1 MSSQIQRI
9 TSIKTLRG
17 SVEEALSA
25 AIVLGEFEAGTVIT
39 VPTLAARFGVSATPV
54 REAMLEM
61 TARGFVT
68 PVRNKGY
75 RVTEVDRKGVND
87 LLQVRR
93 WVEAPAMVP
102 LAKKLRE
109 ADVSP
114 FRRLIDEA
122 LDASRRNDFPD
133 FLAKDTE
140 FHLGLLGLL
149 ENDYLIQV
157 ARDLRQRTR
166 MVGLIS
172 VHNSPAVEE
181 STLQHHVL
189 LDLLVE
195 GRGEEAADFM
205 YGHIGHVSEIW
216 ASESDDPVVSGA
228 PESNSLVTEA
238 N

>member
-1 MSSQIQRI
+1 MSSQIQPI
-9 TSIKTLRG
+9 TSLKTLRG

-25 AIVLGEFEAGTVIT
+25 AIVLGEFEPGTIIT
-39 VPTLAARFGVSATPV
+39 VPTLATRFGVSATPV

-75 RVTEVDRKGVND
+75 RVTEVDKKGVND

-114 FRRLIDEA
+114 FRRMIDDA
-122 LDASRRNDFPD
+122 LDASRRNDFPE

-140 FHLGLLGLL
+140 FHLGLLKLL
-149 ENDYLIQV
+149 ENEYLVQV

-166 MVGLIS
+166 MVGLVS
-172 VHNSPAVEE
+172 VHNSPAVEN
-181 STLQHHVL
+181 STLQHHKL

-195 GRGEEAADFM
+195 GRGDEASEFM
-205 YGHIGHVSEIW
+205 YRHIGHVSEIW
-216 ASESDDPVVSGA
+216 ASEPRTTDA
-228 PESNSLVTEA
+228 PTEA
-238 N
+238 HVDPLSVEVS